1 MVSLEWRL
9 SVMEVVGHPPLS
21 CRGKLIGI
29 ALAGLKGS
37 TERQVFECA
46 GLALWQGRADNS
58 M

>member
-1 MVSLEWRL
+1 MASLEWRL

-29 ALAGLKGS
+29 AGLKGS
-37 TERQVFECA
+37 TERQVFESA
-46 GLALWQGRADNS
+46 GLALWHGRADNS